1 MELECL
7 GLKASCSIRST
18 RVHAI
23 AWTEPTGHSH
33 SSCDLPTPRSS
44 AQRPRGL
51 AFRWRPPHPPS
62 HLRLPVS
69 HPPLESFFSPAGV
82 LWVVGRV
89 AVAGD
94 VQSTLADVH
103 VQVRR
108 GCRCANWPA
117 EAVRAWRKEEARRPI
132 QPRGSQTR
140 CWAAG
145 RPTRRSEGPNRCV
158 ENERGARNVGER
170 TRRRRKDGIPV
181 DTVERR
187 NATEKDGEKT
197 MKTKNGG
204 TCREDRNDLLGE
216 RKTEPEE
223 NPSKTHRRQRN
234 RCNCV
239 KTIQEWEGNVTRRRE
254 RGDKRC

>member
-1 MELECL
+1 M
-7 GLKASCSIRST
+7 KASWKVRST

-33 SSCDLPTPRSS
+33 SSCDLPTPLLS

-51 AFRWRPPHPPS
+51 AMRWLHPHPPS
-62 HLRLPVS
+62 HLRLLVS
-69 HPPLESFFSPAGV
+69 HPPLGSFFSPGGV

-89 AVAGD
+89 AVDWD
-94 VQSTLADVH
+94 VLCTLADVH

-108 GCRCANWPA
+108 GCRCGSWPA
-117 EAVRAWRKEEARRPI
+117 EAVRARRKEAARRPT

-158 ENERGARNVGER
+158 EKERGARNVGER
-170 TRRRRKDGIPV
+170 TRRRRTDGIPV

-187 NATEKDGEKT
+187 NATAKDGEKEK
-197 MKTKNGG
+197 KTTNGG
-204 TCREDRNDLLGE
+204 TSRGDRNDLLGE
-216 RKTEPEE
+216 RKNDPEE
-223 NPSKTHRRQRN
+223 KRSQTHRRQRN

-239 KTIQEWEGNVTRRRE
+239 KTIRERGGNVTTSRE
-254 RGDKRC
+254 RDEKRY